1 MKQFKMVIFNVTPIN
16 TDVTDLQSFE
26 EKVIKAKELG
36 ATHVLVTEIT
46 KNRWYWE
53 EDLSDPYPNWGM
65 LNSSLFKIIVPEA
78 LKKWIPEEYAS
89 KNLLLIKKR
98 SEILRKHGLRAAA
111 HFCEPFYLPEG
122 VYRENPDW
130 RGPRC
135 EHPRRAKRAYYSPCV
150 DHPEILAMYKKAF
163 KELCQLCDI
172 DYLYLHT
179 NDCGA
184 GICWSDGLYTGPNGP
199 EHCRHNS
206 QTGRLLNFLKVF
218 KEAAGEAGRDLAI
231 EINSNIGVKET
242 DDIMENI
249 WPFLDDDMAVN
260 FKTNK
265 GTPLS
270 TNVDVNYEFT
280 VAPIRNIP
288 MAFELAELLEKGYQN
303 DSPILKITL
312 LDDDFDLQYK
322 IISAFRQNPTNGIAA
337 RVNLLMRAARQ
348 ICDDAADNL
357 VNAWWKIYLGLKHL
371 YSTLMEG
378 FTWFSVNQRLI
389 NRPFVLFPDELSP
402 EEKDYYRR
410 YQFQA
415 TTEEAANDLLDNQG
429 SGFVK
434 GYHAVFLASM
444 ALDKAMKSFK
454 EAQAEYD
461 AITKKR
467 ENLAS
472 SFSLAKDRVELLIAF
487 CKNYQNAMQFQQ
499 VIDETDF
506 TEEPVITSL
515 WPQDA
520 DKRLTKVELV
530 TRSEIDNTR
539 KIINLIKGRE
549 REMLVLAPSPE
560 EEDIFWLTPNIV
572 ETLEKKIA
580 IMLDRQL
587 DVKRVYVTAN
597 K

>member
-1 MKQFKMVIFNVTPIN
+1 
-16 TDVTDLQSFE
+16 
-26 EKVIKAKELG
+26 
-36 ATHVLVTEIT
+36 
-46 KNRWYWE
+46 
-53 EDLSDPYPNWGM
+53 
-65 LNSSLFKIIVPEA
+65 
-78 LKKWIPEEYAS
+78 
-89 KNLLLIKKR
+89 
-98 SEILRKHGLRAAA
+98 
-111 HFCEPFYLPEG
+111 
-122 VYRENPDW
+122 
-130 RGPRC
+130 
-135 EHPRRAKRAYYSPCV
+135 
-150 DHPEILAMYKKAF
+150 
-163 KELCQLCDI
+163 
-172 DYLYLHT
+172 
-179 NDCGA
+179 
-184 GICWSDGLYTGPNGP
+184 
-199 EHCRHNS
+199 
-206 QTGRLLNFLKVF
+206 
-218 KEAAGEAGRDLAI
+218 
-231 EINSNIGVKET
+231 
-242 DDIMENI
+242 
-249 WPFLDDDMAVN
+249 
-260 FKTNK
+260 
-265 GTPLS
+265 
-270 TNVDVNYEFT
+270 
-280 VAPIRNIP
+280 
-288 MAFELAELLEKGYQN
+288 
-303 DSPILKITL
+303 
-312 LDDDFDLQYK
+312 
-322 IISAFRQNPTNGIAA
+322 
-337 RVNLLMRAARQ
+337 
-348 ICDDAADNL
+348 
-357 VNAWWKIYLGLKHL
+357 
-371 YSTLMEG
+371 
-378 FTWFSVNQRLI
+378 
-389 NRPFVLFPDELSP
+389 
-402 EEKDYYRR
+402 

-461 AITKKR
+461 AIIKKR

-506 TEEPVITSL
+506 TEKPVITSL